1 MDHLNLPHSLQTVVN
16 HWSDSAKSEKRV
28 YLDYQGAKQTVVVVI
43 VAIVTG

>member
-16 HWSDSAKSEKRV
+16 RWSDSAKSEKRV
-28 YLDYQGAKQTVVVVI
+28 YLDYQGAERTVVVVI